1 MALSR
6 FELRMRHLGNFYFAS
21 SEIETTKPG
30 SNILSGDYGNGSTPE
45 EAIANC
51 WDVLTSDPA
60 KYIVLHAM
68 IPEKRRAVR
77 WNGFMWSEVRE
88 DER

>member
-6 FELRMRHLGNFYFAS
+6 FELRMRHLGNFCFAS
-21 SEIETTKPG
+21 SEVETKRSQVVTFGQRLGTVRRRKKRSRTVG
-30 SNILSGDYGNGSTPE
+30 TM
-45 EAIANC
+45 
-51 WDVLTSDPA
+51 LTSDPA